1 MLNITVTKTAAR
13 NGSGNLVAKGQGKQR
28 TTKWDHS
35 KSADANFGAAAGAL
49 LNVLTDE
56 RQQAM
61 LRHPSGGQR
70 VHVKHLTDAG
80 GKRRFSVNV

>member
-1 MLNITVTKTAAR
+1 MLNVTVTKTAAR
-13 NGSGNLVAKGQGKQR
+13 NGTGNLVAKGAGKQR
-28 TTKWDHS
+28 TIRWDHS
-35 KSADANFGAAAGAL
+35 KSAEANFGAAAGTL
-49 LNVLTDE
+49 LDVLCDS

-70 VHVKHLTDAG
+70 VTVTHLTDGG